1 MVAAAEMQLAHFLS
15 IKREVTHIMDQIM
28 EKIESLKRV
37 IHVNIWNED
46 HPAGV
51 LTNKE
56 ESYLECI
63 QIQSERLDNLLSED
77 EINWDDNLSSIRQK
91 AQEIKFEVQAL
102 FSRQQKELEA
112 LMCKSFSAVSLEGML
127 EIQGLLPEF
136 TYIRS
141 LDQLISLC

>member
-1 MVAAAEMQLAHFLS
+1 
-15 IKREVTHIMDQIM
+15 MDEII
-28 EKIESLKRV
+28 EKIESIKRL
-37 IHVNIWNED
+37 IKVNVRNED

-91 AQEIKFEVQAL
+91 AQEIKFEVRAL

-112 LMCKSFSAVSLEGML
+112 LMCKSFSVVSLEGML
-127 EIQGLLPEF
+127 DI
-136 TYIRS
+136 
-141 LDQLISLC
+141 